1 MSQKVTEA
9 IKEAL
14 RAMNPRLK
22 GAALTASAK
31 KIARLAEPPSAKG
44 AMGGVQGGMMGTPT
58 RGPLRT
64 ELPGTLG
71 RREFMQKAGGGK
83 LAAVPKVGPAAPGT
97 ATAKGAMGGWGGT
110 LLRYGLP
117 MLGVHAL
124 QQIMGGLQETRMM
137 ESQAQQMGGMGQ
149 LTGDMAFHQM
159 MMPTAQ
165 ARMAGA
171 QHMLAQSMGM
181 APPPVPG
188 EITIGGGGG

>member
-1 MSQKVTEA
+1 
-9 IKEAL
+9 
-14 RAMNPRLK
+14 
-22 GAALTASAK
+22 
-31 KIARLAEPPSAKG
+31 
-44 AMGGVQGGMMGTPT
+44 
-58 RGPLRT
+58 
-64 ELPGTLG
+64 
-71 RREFMQKAGGGK
+71 
-83 LAAVPKVGPAAPGT
+83 
-97 ATAKGAMGGWGGT
+97 MGGWGGT

-137 ESQAQQMGGMGQ
+137 ESQARQMGGMGQ